1 MLHVH
6 KTYVYVFCFAD
17 MMVAIRWVKQSLKYY
32 LEDIIDDPDSDESV
46 PLVPIDAECILAI
59 GNSDFKL
66 FLKQLGIQPP
76 GVQVGRLKNI
86 GTVN

>member
-1 MLHVH
+1 
-6 KTYVYVFCFAD
+6 
-17 MMVAIRWVKQSLKYY
+17 MVATRWVKQSLKYY

-76 GVQVGRLKNI
+76 GVQVGSYSKRLARISK
-86 GTVN
+86 